1 MTIPLPVTDRDLR
14 HLHSEVE
21 RLNEVLHYKIEMGK
35 PGHSIDATRRELST
49 ARVRLSEALDQLKRA
64 AA

>member
-14 HLHSEVE
+14 YYRSEVE
-21 RLNEVLHYKIEMGK
+21 RLDEVLEYKVEMGK
-35 PGHSIDATRRELST
+35 SGHSIDATRRELST
-49 ARVRLSEALDQLKRA
+49 ARVRLDEALRALKRA